1 MVIVFRPDAS
11 EADVASVVERV
22 TEMGL
27 KPHISKGETRTI
39 IGCVG
44 DEDRLRDLA
53 LVTLPGVETVFPVEK
68 PYKLASREFAAGPTV
83 IPLGEGSLGN
93 GEFAV
98 IAGPCSVEGREML
111 LETGLAVKEAG
122 AIALRGGAFKPR
134 TSPYSFRG
142 LGVEA
147 LELLAE
153 ARERTGL
160 PVVTEVMDTR
170 HVGLIGR
177 YADVLQ
183 VGARNM
189 QNFSLLSEVG
199 ESEKPV
205 LLKRG
210 MSATIEDFLNAA
222 EYVLSCGNKRVIL
235 CERGIRTFE
244 RATRNT
250 LDIGAI
256 PVLKMET
263 HLPVIVD
270 PSHAAGRRDLVLPLA
285 LAAVAAGADGL
296 MVEVHPDPDRARSD
310 GDQSLSPAQFAALM
324 ADVTA
329 VRETIVL
336 RKRSALVV

>member
-1 MVIVFRPDAS
+1 
-11 EADVASVVERV
+11 
-22 TEMGL
+22 
-27 KPHISKGETRTI
+27 
-39 IGCVG
+39 VG
-44 DEDRLRDLA
+44 DEDRLRELA
-53 LVTLPGVETVFPVEK
+53 LVTLGGVESVIPVQK
-68 PYKLASREFAAGPTV
+68 PYKLASRTFSHGGTV
-83 IPLGEGSLGN
+83 IPLGEGSVGN

-111 LETGLAVKEAG
+111 LETGRAVKEAG
-122 AIALRGGAFKPR
+122 AVALRGGAFKPR
-134 TSPYSFRG
+134 TSPYAFRG
-142 LGVEA
+142 LGEEA

-170 HVGLIGR
+170 HVALVGR

-199 ESEKPV
+199 ESDKPV

-210 MSATIEDFLNAA
+210 MSATVEDFLLAA

-250 LDIGAI
+250 LDIGVI
-256 PVLKMET
+256 PVLKAET

-270 PSHAAGRRDLVLPLA
+270 PSHAAGRRDLVTPLA
-285 LAAVAAGADGL
+285 LAAVAVGADGL
-296 MVEVHPDPDRARSD
+296 LVEVHPDPDRARSD
-310 GDQSLSPAQFAALM
+310 GDQSLNPAQFAALM

-329 VRETIVL
+329 VRETVVL
-336 RKRSALVV
+336 RRRAALVA

>member
-1 MVIVFRPDAS
+1 MVIVFRSDAT
-11 EADVASVVERV
+11 EADVNSVIERV

-27 KPHISKGETRTI
+27 KAHVSKGESRTI
-39 IGCVG
+39 VGCVG
-44 DEDRLRDLA
+44 DEARLRDLA
-53 LVTLPGVETVFPVEK
+53 LITLPGVESVMPVEK
-68 PYKLASREFAAGPTV
+68 PYKLASRAYSTGPTI
-83 IPLGEGSLGN
+83 IPLGEGTVGN

-98 IAGPCSVEGREML
+98 IAGPCSVEGRDML
-111 LETGLAVKEAG
+111 LETGNAVKEAG

-134 TSPYSFRG
+134 TSPYAFRG

-170 HVGLIGR
+170 HVELVGR

-199 ESEKPV
+199 ESDKPV

-210 MSATIEDFLNAA
+210 MSATIEDFLLAA
-222 EYVLSCGNKRVIL
+222 EYVLSCGNKRVML

-256 PVLKMET
+256 PVLKAET
-263 HLPVIVD
+263 HLPVLVD

-285 LAAVAAGADGL
+285 LAAVAVGADGL
-296 MVEVHPDPDRARSD
+296 LVEVHPDPDRARSD
-310 GDQSLSPAQFAALM
+310 GDQSLNPPQFAAMMSDVM
-324 ADVTA
+324 ALREIVT
-329 VRETIVL
+329 L
-336 RKRSALVV
+336 RRRAALIG